1 MPAFVGITVFANLSR
16 LEAIRMVAPERA
28 LLHARREALPQL
40 HRHFRRQLRREFGD
54 AGR

>member
-28 LLHARREALPQL
+28 LLQARRQSLSQL
-40 HRHFRRQLRREFGD
+40 HRRFRIEIRREFGD
-54 AGR
+54 ARR